1 MSFIGPEK
9 DDLYKRILEP
19 LIVVFP
25 KKGAS
30 AAVKQWEKCHF
41 LALSSSDFSEL
52 KSHNFFTHCVD
63 GGRVEG

>member
-1 MSFIGPEK
+1 MYPELKGFVSFIGPEK

-41 LALSSSDFSEL
+41 LALSS
-52 KSHNFFTHCVD
+52 
-63 GGRVEG
+63 

>member
-52 KSHNFFTHCVD
+52 VGYIFLPTVLMV
-63 GGRVEG
+63 VE